1 MRSSSSLVKIVIMI
15 PRNEDINH
23 THDPHIR
30 ATRIFPSRRSC
41 FSLPSSRIPKKKGG
55 GGKEKRKEEER
66 KKPRR
71 LVTRSPEELNARIFL
86 RPIEKFRKF
95 SQSRGAY
102 VARVRK
108 RQGRKGGREG
118 EFTPLPPPPPL
129 PLRPSCS
136 GRQS

>member
-55 GGKEKRKEEER
+55 GREREKKRRR
-66 KKPRR
+66 KKEA
-71 LVTRSPEELNARIFL
+71 SQARHAQ
-86 RPIEKFRKF
+86 P
-95 SQSRGAY
+95 RGAKREDFPPPY
-102 VARVRK
+102 RKIPKILAEPGRVR
-108 RQGRKGGREG
+108 GAGA
-118 EFTPLPPPPPL
+118 
-129 PLRPSCS
+129 
-136 GRQS
+136 